1 MKINFAP
8 LTRRRTRCCLGLT
21 PSRMK
26 PGPVTLLLL
35 LLCLA
40 LFGFSQE
47 PNSDAVRR
55 GQLKH
60 LGGAL
65 KAYQIIHDGKSP
77 AKLSD
82 LYREGLAESLSDFVR
97 PGGPTRITTDSE
109 IDEKSDYT
117 LESMPGTKDLLVR
130 EKSPGAEGKML
141 GVFADGAIK
150 VLATS
155 GSSGAG
161 AKPDGGNI
169 VLETV
174 VAIALVS
181 GLAAALWVYGR
192 RRGRPIGAR
201 GRSFPEVVGRVT
213 QAMKR
218 LRAAAGPAG
227 KRLNTASQR
236 GAQIAWKMAAG
247 GRKLVSDLKSRPT
260 KSHPLPPRKAVKSKQ
275 APVNPRLGR
284 VTVLSWL
291 TLIVIAAGI
300 FALKNF
306 QQNQRKPGPGPATAA
321 APAPIGSPSTAL
333 SRPESTSASSPP
345 PLGSWRHKD

>member
-109 IDEKSDYT
+109 IDEKSGYT

-141 GVFADGAIK
+141 GVFADGTIK

-155 GSSGAG
+155 SSSVAG
-161 AKPDGGNI
+161 AKPNAANIAFENVLAI
-169 VLETV
+169 VLV
-174 VAIALVS
+174 G
-181 GLAAALWVYGR
+181 GLAAALWVYAR
-192 RRGRPIGAR
+192 RIRRPMGAR
-201 GRSFPEVVGRVT
+201 QRPFSEVVSRVA
-213 QAMKR
+213 QAMKQI
-218 LRAAAGPAG
+218 RAARGPAG
-227 KRLNTASQR
+227 EFLNTAGRR
-236 GAQIAWKMAAG
+236 GGQLAWKMAAG
-247 GRKLVSDLKSRPT
+247 GRKLVSALKSRPV
-260 KSHPLPPRKAVKSKQ
+260 KSNPLPPERGGRASKR
-275 APVNPRLGR
+275 RLIHAWAE
-284 VTVLSWL
+284 L
-291 TLIVIAAGI
+291 
-300 FALKNF
+300 
-306 QQNQRKPGPGPATAA
+306 
-321 APAPIGSPSTAL
+321 PS
-333 SRPESTSASSPP
+333 
-345 PLGSWRHKD
+345 